1 MSAKDTLS
9 AAWTKAQKTVRQL
22 LGQDTPLVPVI
33 RLEGMIMSGGRNANA
48 LNLQR
53 VEKQIERA
61 FSIQDAPAVALLINS
76 PGGSPVQS
84 RLIHERIRALA
95 VEKEK
100 TVLAFCED
108 VAASGGYFL
117 AVAGD
122 EIFVD
127 PATIIGSIGVI
138 NASFGFTEAMEK
150 LGVERRVKT
159 AGKSKLIADPF
170 SPETDQQKKRMERLL
185 NSVHSQFIDLVKA
198 RRGDKLKPQ
207 KGEELFDGSV
217 FTGTE
222 AIENGIADEIGDL
235 RTVLKASLW
244 QGHPHKGLL
253 PRQPESAQPPVRRS
267 RWTASSCAPPGRA
280 SGSSHAGADASS
292 GGGRG
297 GGVRDPHHA
306 PPGPAATRRRMRRRK
321 PSGASWNATGEN
333 RAPTSSLSPL

>member
-95 VEKEK
+95 EEKDK
-100 TVLAFCED
+100 PVLAFCED

-117 AVAGD
+117 AVSGD

-138 NASFGFTEAMEK
+138 NASFGFTEAMDK

-198 RRGDKLKPQ
+198 RRGDMLKPK

-235 RTVLKASLW
+235 RTVLKARFGKDTRTKVFTPAS
-244 QGHPHKGLL
+244 QGPLSRLFGIALDGVELRAAWARFGL
-253 PRQPESAQPPVRRS
+253 
-267 RWTASSCAPPGRA
+267 
-280 SGSSHAGADASS
+280 
-292 GGGRG
+292 
-297 GGVRDPHHA
+297 
-306 PPGPAATRRRMRRRK
+306 
-321 PSGASWNATGEN
+321 
-333 RAPTSSLSPL
+333 

>member
-9 AAWTKAQKTVRQL
+9 AAWTKAQKIVRQL

-61 FSIQDAPAVALLINS
+61 FSIKDAPAVALLINS

-100 TVLAFCED
+100 PVLTFCED

-117 AVAGD
+117 AVSGD

-138 NASFGFTEAMEK
+138 NASFGFTEAMDK

-159 AGKSKLIADPF
+159 AGESKLIADPF
-170 SPETDQQKKRMERLL
+170 SPETDDQKARIERLL
-185 NSVHSQFIDLVKA
+185 NTVHTQFIDLVKA
-198 RRGDKLKPQ
+198 RRGEKLKPQ
-207 KGEELFDGSV
+207 KGEALFDGSV

-235 RTVLKASLW
+235 RSVLKLRFGKDTRIKVFSPAS
-244 QGHPHKGLL
+244 QGPLSRLFGVALDGVELRAAWARFGL
-253 PRQPESAQPPVRRS
+253 
-267 RWTASSCAPPGRA
+267 
-280 SGSSHAGADASS
+280 
-292 GGGRG
+292 
-297 GGVRDPHHA
+297 
-306 PPGPAATRRRMRRRK
+306 
-321 PSGASWNATGEN
+321 
-333 RAPTSSLSPL
+333 

>member
-61 FSIQDAPAVALLINS
+61 FSIKDAPAVALLINS

-138 NASFGFTEAMEK
+138 NASFGFTEAMDK

-185 NSVHSQFIDLVKA
+185 NSVHAQFIDLVKA
-198 RRGDKLKPQ
+198 RRGDTLKPQ

-235 RTVLKASLW
+235 RTVLKARFGKDTRTKVFSPASQNPLSRLFGIALDGVELRAAW
-244 QGHPHKGLL
+244 ARFGL
-253 PRQPESAQPPVRRS
+253 
-267 RWTASSCAPPGRA
+267 
-280 SGSSHAGADASS
+280 
-292 GGGRG
+292 
-297 GGVRDPHHA
+297 
-306 PPGPAATRRRMRRRK
+306 
-321 PSGASWNATGEN
+321 
-333 RAPTSSLSPL
+333 

>member
-95 VEKEK
+95 EEKDK
-100 TVLAFCED
+100 PVLAFCED

-117 AVAGD
+117 AVSGD

-198 RRGDKLKPQ
+198 RRGDMLKPK

-235 RTVLKASLW
+235 RTVLKARFGKDTRTKVFTPAS
-244 QGHPHKGLL
+244 QGPLSRLFGVALDGVELRAAWARFGL
-253 PRQPESAQPPVRRS
+253 
-267 RWTASSCAPPGRA
+267 
-280 SGSSHAGADASS
+280 
-292 GGGRG
+292 
-297 GGVRDPHHA
+297 
-306 PPGPAATRRRMRRRK
+306 
-321 PSGASWNATGEN
+321 
-333 RAPTSSLSPL
+333 